1 MKIRMGSKQGDV
13 LKGVEQARREIQR
26 RLEQH
31 PEQWLRM
38 LQEDPGQFADL
49 EQAVHR
55 VFAQMADQMVAGL
68 LAQATQAADFT
79 EAAQKK

>member
-1 MKIRMGSKQGDV
+1 MASKQGDV
-13 LKGVEQARREIQR
+13 LKGIEQARMEIQR

-38 LQEDPGQFADL
+38 LQEDPAKFTDL
-49 EQAVHR
+49 EQSVHR
-55 VFAQMADQMVAGL
+55 AFAQMADQMVAGL

-79 EAAQKK
+79 AAAKKK

>member
-1 MKIRMGSKQGDV
+1 MKIRMTSKQGDV
-13 LKGVEQARREIQR
+13 LKGIDQARLEIQR

-38 LQEDPGQFADL
+38 LQEAPGQFADL

-55 VFAQMADQMVAGL
+55 AFAQMADQMVAGL
-68 LAQATQAADFT
+68 LAQATQPADFT
-79 EAAQKK
+79 EAAKKK